1 MSTVD
6 AGTIND
12 VAAYPAA
19 WEFDGL
25 LTDGTAV
32 RVRPIT
38 PSDAAMLVTF
48 HARLSPQTV
57 YRRYFGAHPLTHGE
71 AEHYANVDYSERMC
85 FLAVVAD
92 QLVGFA
98 SYDRLSPEHPAAE
111 IAFCVADEV
120 QRNGVATLLFETLVA
135 YARRVGISHFVAD
148 VLADNAAMLD
158 VFEMMGLDNTRTQ
171 EQGTASIDLDL
182 TSTPRYVATCDE
194 REAVAEAASV
204 RAILR
209 PRSVAVVG
217 AGREPGN
224 AGHEILRSL
233 LGGEF
238 AGRVYPVNPNAVAVC
253 GVPAYRSLSSLP
265 EPVDLAIVAVRPEL
279 VRQIVGEGAATG
291 VRSMLIVTS
300 GFAETGDAGGTIESE
315 LLAVARRHGM
325 RIVGPN
331 CLGVINTDPATSLN
345 ATFADLNVVPG
356 HLALV
361 SQSGALG
368 IAVAEQARRAG
379 LGLSSFVSIGNKLDV
394 SSNDV
399 LCYLERDA
407 ATSVI
412 ALYLESFG
420 NARKFA
426 RIARRVGR
434 QKPIVALTAGRSSS
448 GARGARSHT
457 AAAATPDVMV
467 SALLNAAGVIK
478 VDHLEEL
485 VDVSSV
491 LLSGNLP
498 SGSRVALVGNSG
510 GPLILAADAC
520 ESTGLAVPELGEAT
534 TSLLRVVADAKAA
547 VSNPIDLTADGTGEQ
562 LAHALELVAA
572 DDSIDAIVVVVT
584 ALPALSG
591 EAIHRAVGQVARS
604 TSKPVVLCVLG
615 DAGPEVV
622 TSRYPTIPTPERA
635 SAAVAHICR
644 YAEWRRHDESAE
656 PARSAAVASN
666 AILASVLKEHPAG
679 GWLEL
684 DTAEHLLTACGLP
697 IVATYGASSADEA
710 ADLAQSIGYP
720 VVLKARSGE
729 IVHKSDV
736 GAVAIGLESAG
747 AVRFA
752 YDLMAARLG
761 GSMGGAVVQ
770 PMVTGGIEAIVGV
783 VTDANFG
790 PLVMVGLGGVA
801 TDLLGDRAFL
811 VPPFG
816 DDAVE
821 SVLGALR
828 SAPLLNG
835 YRGTAA
841 IDRGAL
847 VRLIELVGALADQI
861 PELAEMDLNP
871 VVLSPEGALVLDCK
885 VRLGPAHTGPG
896 PLFRALRAR
905 R

>member
-6 AGTIND
+6 AGSTND

-19 WEFDGL
+19 WEFDSL

-32 RVRPIT
+32 CVRPVT

-48 HARLSPQTV
+48 HAALSPQTI
-57 YRRYFGAHPLTHGE
+57 YRRYFGAHPLLTHDE
-71 AEHYANVDYSERMC
+71 AEHYANVDYRERMC

-92 QLVGFA
+92 RLVGFA
-98 SYDRLSPEHPAAE
+98 SYDRLSPDDPAAE

-120 QRNGVATLLFETLVA
+120 QHHGVATLLLETLAA
-135 YARRVGISHFVAD
+135 YARRLGIWHFVAD

-158 VFEMMGLDNTRTQ
+158 VFETTGLDSTRTL
-171 EQGTASIDLDL
+171 EDGTASIDLDL
-182 TSTPRYVATCDE
+182 TSTPRYVAACDE

-204 RAILR
+204 TAILR

-217 AGREPGN
+217 AGRERGN
-224 AGHEILRSL
+224 AGYEMLRSL

-238 AGRVYPVNPNAVAVC
+238 VGRVYPVNPNAVEVC
-253 GVPAYRSLSSLP
+253 GVPTHHSLSSLP

-279 VRQIVGEGAATG
+279 VQQIVGEGAATG
-291 VRSMLIVTS
+291 VRSMLIVTAA
-300 GFAETGDAGGTIESE
+300 FAETGDAGGTIESE
-315 LLAVARRHGM
+315 ILAVARRHGM

-331 CLGVINTDPATSLN
+331 CLGVINTDPAISLN
-345 ATFADLNVVPG
+345 ATFADLDVVPG
-356 HLALV
+356 HLAVV
-361 SQSGALG
+361 SQSGTLG
-368 IAVAEQARRAG
+368 IAVTEQARRAG
-379 LGLSSFVSIGNKLDV
+379 LGLSSLVSLGNKLDV

-448 GARGARSHT
+448 GARGARSRT

-467 SALLNAAGVIK
+467 SALLNTSGVIK

-498 SGSRVALVGNSG
+498 SGTRVALVGNSG

-520 ESTGLAVPELGEAT
+520 ENSGLLVPELGEVT
-534 TSLLRVVADAKAA
+534 KSLLRAVADTEAA

-562 LAHALELVAA
+562 LVHALDLVAA
-572 DDSIDAIVVVVT
+572 DDAIDAIVVVAT
-584 ALPALSG
+584 ALPALRG
-591 EAIHRAVGQVARS
+591 AAIRRAVGQMARS
-604 TSKPVVLCVLG
+604 TSKPVVLCLLG
-615 DAGPEVV
+615 EARPAVKA
-622 TSRYPTIPTPERA
+622 SRYATIPTPERA
-635 SAAVAHICR
+635 AAAVAHACR
-644 YAEWRRHDESAE
+644 YAEWRRNEESAE
-656 PARSAAVASN
+656 PARSAAIASN
-666 AILASVLKEHPAG
+666 AILTSVLKEHPAG

-684 DTAEHLLTACGLP
+684 DTAAHLLTACGLP

-736 GAVAIGLESAG
+736 GAVAIGLASAG
-747 AVRFA
+747 AVRVA
-752 YDLMAARLG
+752 YELMSARLG
-761 GSMGGAVVQ
+761 ETMGGAVVQ
-770 PMVTGGIEAIVGV
+770 PMATGGIEAIVGT

-790 PLVMVGLGGVA
+790 PLVMVELG
-801 TDLLGDRAFL
+801 TELLGDRAFL

-816 DDAVE
+816 ADAVE
-821 SVLGALR
+821 SLLGTLH

-835 YRGTAA
+835 YRGAPA

-847 VRLIELVGALADQI
+847 VRLIELVGVLADQVS
-861 PELAEMDLNP
+861 ELAELDLNP

-885 VRLGPAHTGPG
+885 VRLGPARTGPG